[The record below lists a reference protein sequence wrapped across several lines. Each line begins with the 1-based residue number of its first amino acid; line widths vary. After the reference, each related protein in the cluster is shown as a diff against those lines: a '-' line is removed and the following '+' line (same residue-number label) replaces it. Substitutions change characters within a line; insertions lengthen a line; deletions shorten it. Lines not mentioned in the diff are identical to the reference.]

1 MIRRP
6 PRSSRTDTRFPYTT
20 LFRSRIENQVAV
32 GRMEGQD
39 PTGRHGSGEIRCRQ
53 IHVLL
58 GEGEPHD
65 RRQRKGVNLAACI
78 ASVERNREITGRT
91 DRSFAFYAPDAL
103 IRDALTRSEER
114 RVGRKWVSTGA

>member
-1 MIRRP
+1 MHKQV
-6 PRSSRTDTRFPYTT
+6 
-20 LFRSRIENQVAV
+20 RIENQVAV

-65 RRQRKGVNLAACI
+65 RRQRKGINLAACTG
-78 ASVERNREITGRT
+78 SVDRNREIKGRT
-91 DRSFAFYAPDAL
+91 DRSFEFYAPD
-103 IRDALTRSEER
+103 RSEEHTYELQSLMR
-114 RVGRKWVSTGA
+114 ISYDF

>member
-1 MIRRP
+1 MHKKV
-6 PRSSRTDTRFPYTT
+6 
-20 LFRSRIENQVAV
+20 RIENQVAV

-65 RRQRKGVNLAACI
+65 RRQRKGINLAACI
-78 ASVERNREITGRT
+78 GSVERNREIT
-91 DRSFAFYAPDAL
+91 
-103 IRDALTRSEER
+103 RSEEHTSELQSLMR
-114 RVGRKWVSTGA
+114 TSYAVLCLNKKKRQHTTNLR